1 MREHAR
7 KGKREGLGGRERRTV
22 CAMLGTFS
30 LKSFTGALHSTCSIT
45 TVMQHRDTLFILITF
60 RAHDVILGVDTF
72 FVSAGS
78 SDLLSCEC
86 MYIDIVM

>member
-1 MREHAR
+1 MKRENVESEREREKRKERRREGGREGEREHAR

-45 TVMQHRDTLFILITF
+45 TVMQHRDTLFMLIP
-60 RAHDVILGVDTF
+60 
-72 FVSAGS
+72 S
-78 SDLLSCEC
+78 EP
-86 MYIDIVM
+86 MM